1 MKPIWV
7 INLVPAR
14 AGGEERLDQEWRH
27 LGAITKHLRYAAVT
41 FIVIQETLHLHV
53 CFLMIRLRNPGYEFG
68 EICVYKLILFHLRRP
83 M

>member
-27 LGAITKHLRYAAVT
+27 LGAITKHLRYVYCHPGNAPLA
-41 FIVIQETLHLHV
+41 
-53 CFLMIRLRNPGYEFG
+53 RLLPDDAL
-68 EICVYKLILFHLRRP
+68 CLR
-83 M
+83 